1 MPASRTSQSS
11 KQNEGDASACS
22 VTRDRARPAMAMAMG
37 ERLLPAEAF
46 IRLSAEV
53 IRGDDGTVAVP
64 GGSESTRPMPGACCG
79 SSGIHSHS
87 MARAAHDAGRR
98 ISRTARRTTV
108 PRHGTA
114 ERTETESCISP
125 ANGRPLV
132 VVLFVNPLVKLRFIF
147 HSMID
152 IVGTD
157 DYVGSTGLDPT

>member
-1 MPASRTSQSS
+1 
-11 KQNEGDASACS
+11 
-22 VTRDRARPAMAMAMG
+22 MAMG

-64 GGSESTRPMPGACCG
+64 GAAKVRGRCRAHAAAAAASTP
-79 SSGIHSHS
+79 IQWH
-87 MARAAHDAGRR
+87 AAHDAGRR

-125 ANGRPLV
+125 ASGRPLV
-132 VVLFVNPLVKLRFIF
+132 VVLFVNPLVKLRLIF
-147 HSMID
+147 YSMID

-157 DYVGSTGLDPT
+157 DYVGWTGLDPT

>member
-1 MPASRTSQSS
+1 
-11 KQNEGDASACS
+11 
-22 VTRDRARPAMAMAMG
+22 MAMG

-64 GGSESTRPMPGACCG
+64 GAAKVRGRCRAHAAAAAASTP
-79 SSGIHSHS
+79 IQWH
-87 MARAAHDAGRR
+87 AAHDAGRR

-114 ERTETESCISP
+114 ERTETESYISP
-125 ANGRPLV
+125 ASGRPLV
-132 VVLFVNPLVKLRFIF
+132 VVLFVNPLVKLRLIF
-147 HSMID
+147 YSMID

-157 DYVGSTGLDPT
+157 DYVGWTGLDPT

>member
-1 MPASRTSQSS
+1 MFRDKGPGHGRPWPWPW
-11 KQNEGDASACS
+11 ASACY
-22 VTRDRARPAMAMAMG
+22 RQRH
-37 ERLLPAEAF
+37 LLDF
-46 IRLSAEV
+46 RQRLSGETTAQSPC
-53 IRGDDGTVAVP
+53 RGAAKVRGRCRAHAAAAAA
-64 GGSESTRPMPGACCG
+64 STP
-79 SSGIHSHS
+79 IQWH
-87 MARAAHDAGRR
+87 AAHDAGRR

-147 HSMID
+147 YSMID

-157 DYVGSTGLDPT
+157 DYVGWTGLDPT

>member
-1 MPASRTSQSS
+1 
-11 KQNEGDASACS
+11 
-22 VTRDRARPAMAMAMG
+22 MAMG

-64 GGSESTRPMPGACCG
+64 GAAKVRGRCRAHAAAAAASTP
-79 SSGIHSHS
+79 IQW
-87 MARAAHDAGRR
+87 RAAHDAGRR
-98 ISRTARRTTV
+98 ISRTARWTTV

-125 ANGRPLV
+125 ASGRPLV
-132 VVLFVNPLVKLRFIF
+132 VVLFVNPLVKLRLIF
-147 HSMID
+147 YSMID

-157 DYVGSTGLDPT
+157 DYVGWTGLDPT